1 MKKKDSKDQGK
12 KEKPKEEK
20 KATAPPAEAVDPTKA
35 WESSLPETKFNY
47 YDFKTE
53 YANAADKKAVL
64 KKLFTELWDDKA
76 LSVWLLHYQK
86 YDDSEGAKVH
96 TCSNMLN
103 GFIQRFDE
111 KLRRHTIGSFGVYG
125 EEGKLEQYAC
135 LLMRGSELPY
145 PLTQHVSIEYWT
157 KTKLDVKKEAEQEKI
172 FQFWNHKE
180 DQKVDGMTV
189 QKYIMYK

>member
-1 MKKKDSKDQGK
+1 MQKKSSNDK
-12 KEKPKEEK
+12 KQQKEQPKKKEEK
-20 KATAPPAEAVDPTKA
+20 KAAPVVEEDVDLTKKWEA
-35 WESSLPETKFNY
+35 SLPDTKFNF

-53 YANAADKKAVL
+53 YSNAKDKKAVL

-76 LSVWLLHYQK
+76 LSVWLIHYQK
-86 YDDSEGAKVH
+86 YDESEGAKVH

-111 KLRRHTIGSFGVYG
+111 KLRRHSIGSFGVYG

-157 KTKLDVKKEAEQEKI
+157 KTKLDVKKEADQEKI
-172 FQFWNHKE
+172 
-180 DQKVDGMTV
+180 
-189 QKYIMYK
+189 Y